1 MNRKEIIENFRKL
14 HGVEAKENFMR
25 SNGIKFTYDSF
36 YNLIVFADDGIIERR
51 PERKCNG

>member
-1 MNRKEIIENFRKL
+1 MNRKEIIKNFRKL

-25 SNGIKFTYDSF
+25 ANKIKFTYDSF